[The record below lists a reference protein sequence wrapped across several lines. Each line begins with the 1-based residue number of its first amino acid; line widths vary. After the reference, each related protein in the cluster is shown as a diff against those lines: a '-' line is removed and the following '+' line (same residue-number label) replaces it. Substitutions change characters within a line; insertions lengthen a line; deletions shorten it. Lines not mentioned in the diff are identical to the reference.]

1 MTLPK
6 DALYIGKNNPP
17 LFPAEKPWGFFNDF
31 IESKNRFALLGE
43 ILNNAALPFS
53 VVSLAGSQKPASHF
67 FISGGGKQCPAAP
80 AENRPA
86 DGVKTGGRGGV
97 QTVLVAHYDSVAD
110 SPGANDNAAAVFM
123 LIETA
128 LKLRAAAASNWL
140 IILTDK
146 EELDSGESLRLQGSF
161 QLARFFREQT
171 DAPRRFFIFD
181 TCGTGSTL
189 IISTT
194 AGYLLKQ
201 EGGAGRLPAIR
212 KNLEDLRKTATEKA
226 KESMLDFLLLPTPF
240 SDDAGFLRAG
250 LAAQLITVLP
260 AAEASEFAYLARKDR
275 RYINALVNMNFK
287 KNRDLSRF
295 PETWRVV
302 NTPHDDIRRLTPSHF
317 SGTVKFAAA
326 LCT

>member
-1 MTLPK
+1 M
-6 DALYIGKNNPP
+6 
-17 LFPAEKPWGFFNDF
+17 
-31 IESKNRFALLGE
+31 LGE

-53 VVSLAGSQKPASHF
+53 VVRMAGGQKPAAHF
-67 FISGGGKQCPAAP
+67 FITGGKQSGGMAP
-80 AENRPA
+80 APNRPA
-86 DGVKTGGRGGV
+86 DGTKAGGRGSGI
-97 QTVLVAHYDSVAD
+97 QTVLVAHYDSVKD

-123 LIETA
+123 LIEAA
-128 LKLRAAAASNWL
+128 LKLRAAGASNWL

-161 QLARFFREQT
+161 QLARFFRDQT
-171 DAPRRFFIFD
+171 DASRRFFIFD
-181 TCGTGSTL
+181 TCGTGNTL

-201 EGGAGRLPAIR
+201 ESGAGRLPAIR
-212 KNLEDLRKTATEKA
+212 KNLEDLRKTAIEKA
-226 KESMLDFLLLPTPF
+226 KETMLDFLLLPTPF

-260 AAEASEFAYLARKDR
+260 AAEASEFAYLAKKDP
-275 RYINALVNMNFK
+275 RYINALVNMNLK

-302 NTPHDDIRRLTPSHF
+302 NTPQDSTSRLTPSHF
-317 SGTVKFAAA
+317 ASIVKFASA
-326 LCT
+326 LCKQTY

>member
-1 MTLPK
+1 
-6 DALYIGKNNPP
+6 LYTGKNSPP
-17 LFPAEKPWGFFNDF
+17 PFPAEKPWGFFNDF
-31 IESKNRFALLGE
+31 IESTDRFAALDG
-43 ILNNAALPFS
+43 ILNQLALPFS
-53 VVSLAGSQKPASHF
+53 VVRMTGGKKPAAHF
-67 FISGGGKQCPAAP
+67 FIAGARQGGAGADGTP
-80 AENRPA
+80 AETRQPEGA
-86 DGVKTGGRGGV
+86 KTGGRDSR
-97 QTVLVAHYDSVAD
+97 QTVLVAHYDSVED

-123 LIETA
+123 LLETA
-128 LKLRAAAASNWL
+128 LKLRAAAAANWL

-181 TCGTGSTL
+181 TCGTGNTL

-194 AGYLLKQ
+194 AGHLLKQ
-201 EGGAGRLPAIR
+201 EGGSGQLPAIR
-212 KNLEDLRKTATEKA
+212 KNLEDLRKTAIETA
-226 KESMLDFLLLPTPF
+226 KETMLDFLLLPTPF

-260 AAEASEFAYLARKDR
+260 AAEASEFAYLAKKDP
-275 RYINALVNMNFK
+275 RYINALVNMNLK

-302 NTPHDDIRRLTPSHF
+302 NTPHDHISRLTPEHF
-317 SGTVKFAAA
+317 SDTVKFAAA
-326 LCT
+326 LCK